1 MWFEELLIAIKASL
15 VLKAPEGLRPLVSAA
30 LSTMPI
36 LSAFGGLF
44 AVVTLLERKMLG
56 RIQNRY
62 GPNRVGPFGIFQP
75 VADGIKMLTKEDIV
89 PKTAD
94 HLIHFLAPHP
104 AGHGD
109 AGAIGDSLRAK
120 ARGG

>member
-44 AVVTLLERKMLG
+44 AVVTLWREKCLDGFEIATAPTEWGPSHLSACG
-56 RIQNRY
+56 RWHQD
-62 GPNRVGPFGIFQP
+62 
-75 VADGIKMLTKEDIV
+75 ADQGGHCPENSRSFNSFSST
-89 PKTAD
+89 PG
-94 HLIHFLAPHP
+94 P